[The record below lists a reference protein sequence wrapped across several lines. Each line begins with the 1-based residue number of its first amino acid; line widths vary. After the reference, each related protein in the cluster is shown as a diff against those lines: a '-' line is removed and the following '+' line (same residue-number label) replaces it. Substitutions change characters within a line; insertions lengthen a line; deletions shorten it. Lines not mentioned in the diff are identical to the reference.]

1 MSGDKKR
8 NKLFKILIN
17 KNMNII
23 LLQETHSTNKLINK
37 WEKEWFGKSFWN
49 SGKITKSSGVAI
61 LLKKDLNI
69 KTYNIL
75 KDEEGRILSLNF
87 SIEKQNYQII
97 NIYAPTKNFEKP
109 KFYHHLKRYIDT
121 KQNLILGGDFNMVE
135 DILLDR
141 KGGNP
146 NNTHILGLDHLTK
159 IKQTNNLTD
168 IWRKENP
175 DKGLFTF
182 HNKNQQ
188 ILSRIDRFYIKSNQK
203 IENIAII
210 PNGLSDHDAI
220 KLIIKIKKTNV
231 SGT

>member
-1 MSGDKKR
+1 
-8 NKLFKILIN
+8 
-17 KNMNII
+17 
-23 LLQETHSTNKLINK
+23 
-37 WEKEWFGKSFWN
+37 
-49 SGKITKSSGVAI
+49 
-61 LLKKDLNI
+61 
-69 KTYNIL
+69 
-75 KDEEGRILSLNF
+75 
-87 SIEKQNYQII
+87 
-97 NIYAPTKNFEKP
+97 
-109 KFYHHLKRYIDT
+109 
-121 KQNLILGGDFNMVE
+121 MVE

-182 HNKNQQ
+182 YNKNQQ
-188 ILSRIDRFYIKSNQK
+188 ILSRIDRFYIKNNQK

-231 SGT
+231 SGTGYGKLNTSVLKQTTFEKIFKKFWKD